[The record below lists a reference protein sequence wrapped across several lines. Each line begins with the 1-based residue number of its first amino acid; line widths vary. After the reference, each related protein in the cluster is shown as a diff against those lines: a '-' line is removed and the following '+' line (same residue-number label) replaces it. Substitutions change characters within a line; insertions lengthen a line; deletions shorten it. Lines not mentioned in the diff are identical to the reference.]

1 MAQKV
6 FVLDTTLRDGAQG
19 EGINF
24 SLSDKLGAV
33 MLLDNLGFDYIEA
46 GIPSSNPKDAEFFE
60 KIKNTK
66 LQHAKIVAFGLT
78 RKKDGDCESDG
89 AIKALLAADTEI
101 VAVVGKCSAFQAQ
114 SVLLAT
120 QEENLRMIRDTVG
133 YLVAKGKRV
142 FFDAEHFFDGY
153 AEDEG
158 YALECLAAAKEAGSE
173 TLVLCDT
180 NGGGTPERV
189 SEIVA
194 AAVARF
200 PDTKIGT
207 HFHNDAGLAV
217 ANALAA
223 VKAGA
228 NDVQGTFLGIG
239 ERCGNTNLSTLVP
252 TLQLKCGYE
261 VVKTESLALFTR
273 TAYHMAEICNLVLPN
288 GSPYVGASAFSH
300 KGGMHIDGVVKTP
313 RAFEHVSPDAVGNV
327 RRFLLSEVAGRSA
340 VAARLRKIDETLAN
354 DEKNV
359 DRLVACLKRKEYEG
373 YQYESASASFE
384 LLALREFGLMKDFFT
399 LLSYKIIGE
408 RSLEAGRRSSLAV
421 VKISVDGKEE
431 LCAAEGDG
439 PVHALDISLRNA
451 LAKFYPSLS
460 KTHLVDYKVRVIS
473 PEDATA
479 SKVRVIIDTT
489 DGDSQWTTAG
499 VSADIIDASFKAITD
514 SVIYCLCKEKR

>member
-1 MAQKV
+1 MQKKV
-6 FVLDTTLRDGAQG
+6 RVLDTTLRDGAQG

-60 KIKNTK
+60 KVKKTK
-66 LQHAKIVAFGLT
+66 LQNAKLVAFGLT
-78 RKKDGDCESDG
+78 RKKDGDCESDA

-101 VAVVGKCSAFQAQ
+101 VTIVGKCSAFQVEN
-114 SVLLAT
+114 VLLAT
-120 QEENLRMIRDTVG
+120 REQNLNMISDTVE
-133 YLVAKGKRV
+133 YLVKKGKSV
-142 FFDAEHFFDGY
+142 FFDAEHFFDGF
-153 AEDEG
+153 AEDES
-158 YALECLAAAKEAGSE
+158 YALSCLTAAVDAGAES
-173 TLVLCDT
+173 LVLCDT
-180 NGGGTPERV
+180 NGGTTPDRV
-189 SEIVA
+189 SEVVA
-194 AAVARF
+194 KVVFRF
-200 PDTKIGT
+200 PEIRVGT

-217 ANALAA
+217 ANAVSA

-228 NDVQGTFLGIG
+228 LDVQGTFLGIG

-261 VVKTESLALFTR
+261 TVSDESLSLFTR
-273 TAYHMAEICNLVLPN
+273 TAYHMAEICNLVIPG
-288 GSPYVGASAFSH
+288 GSPYIGASAFSH

-313 RAFEHVSPDAVGNV
+313 RAFEHVSPESVGNV

-340 VAARLRKIDETLAN
+340 VAARLRKIDEALAS

-359 DRLVACLKRKEYEG
+359 DRLVACLKQKEYEG

-421 VKISVDGKEE
+421 VKIAVDGKEE

-451 LAKFYPSLS
+451 LSKFYPSLS

-514 SVIYCLCKEKR
+514 SVIYSLNKGKN